1 MSEKRQLDTDTDPN
15 PKVKLVSSEIA
26 TSKAPCYQAT
36 QVTCGK
42 CDRTTLIILLLS
54 DLPVEIQALFDS
66 IHYDSEN
73 CPRTEEAVAL
83 EHEHSPEEQM
93 FKLQLKALIEPRKWV
108 DGDMNG
114 CNRADWLKSVD
125 IKPGKKG
132 KMGYLQDFDV
142 MRSSPETIGELVMKS
157 AELKTTRVRRLPAG
171 AVLTF
176 ASFFVP
182 ESWILEASVTQ

>member
-1 MSEKRQLDTDTDPN
+1 MSEKRHIETDTDPN
-15 PKVKLVSSEIA
+15 PKVKIVSAEIA
-26 TSKAPCYQAT
+26 TSKTPHYQAT

-42 CDRTTLIILLLS
+42 CDRTTLVVLLIS
-54 DLPVEIQALFDS
+54 DLPVEIQTLFDS

-83 EHEHSPEEQM
+83 EHEHSPEEQV

-108 DGDMNG
+108 DGDVNA
-114 CNRADWLKSVD
+114 CNRAEWLKSLD

-132 KMGYLQDFDV
+132 KMGFLQDFDIMRTSPETMTELV
-142 MRSSPETIGELVMKS
+142 MRSPD
-157 AELKTTRVRRLPAG
+157 LKTSKVRRVPAG
-171 AVLTF
+171 AMITF